1 MASKSDKLRELESLR
16 FKDDQEKMQGETV
29 GSQNRSRRKICRVIA
44 NILLAASAIAALS
57 LLFTSWFY
65 HSSNSPRTFTVDTE
79 HNVFLKDGKPFRF
92 ISGSIHY
99 FRIPRIYWL
108 DRLMKAKAAGLD
120 AVQIYVPWNFHE
132 MNPGEYSFDDDK
144 DVVEFLKLAN
154 SLDLLVL
161 LRVGPYVC
169 AEWDFGGLPGWLLAE
184 NPKMNLRSSAPEFL
198 IPVIRW
204 FEQLLPKIKPMLY
217 QNGGP
222 VIMVQLENEYGAY
235 YTCDLQ
241 YLARLYEYARFI
253 LGDEIILYTTDMNTL
268 RTLRCGSSDRRLFST
283 VDFGIDAA
291 MKPDEAFKPLIEF
304 QPHGPL
310 VNSEYYTGWIDHW
323 GEKKHRVDAEKL
335 ATGAANLLTMSESVS
350 VNLYMFHGGTNFG
363 YWNGANSP
371 SEITI
376 TSYDYDAPLSE
387 AGDTTY
393 KYMVLRDLFY
403 KIKNQEPPS
412 IPPNISKASYG
423 KASVDFYSH
432 LIYDLHGG
440 VHSAKPLHMEALK
453 QYQGFMAYSHVL
465 DGIEGSGRLGFDH
478 AKDIG
483 LVFATDPQAQS
494 IIYLGTIFDEG
505 VLNITFDKDHPV
517 LTVVTENK
525 GHINFGPTMMGDIKG
540 IHGRVVLDGEEL
552 LDWFMK
558 GLDFRTANPTYSNQS
573 RASFPDAGAI
583 YKGVF
588 NVPSPPMDTFAVLTG
603 FTRGVLAINGHI
615 AGRYNPVAGPQVSLY
630 VPANMLIPG
639 ENVIS
644 ILELEKIA
652 PACHEDISAC
662 YVTFTD
668 SPVWLN

>member
-1 MASKSDKLRELESLR
+1 M
-16 FKDDQEKMQGETV
+16 
-29 GSQNRSRRKICRVIA
+29 
-44 NILLAASAIAALS
+44 
-57 LLFTSWFY
+57 
-65 HSSNSPRTFTVDTE
+65 
-79 HNVFLKDGKPFRF
+79 
-92 ISGSIHY
+92 HY

-161 LRVGPYVC
+161 LRAGPYIC
-169 AEWDFGGLPGWLLAE
+169 AEWDFGGLPGWLLAD
-184 NPKMNLRSSAPEFL
+184 NPELKLRSSSPEFL
-198 IPVIRW
+198 GPVIRW

-222 VIMVQLENEYGAY
+222 VIMVQLENEYGSY
-235 YTCDLQ
+235 ITCDQ
-241 YLARLYEYARFI
+241 EYLSSLYEFARLI
-253 LGDEIILYTTDMNTL
+253 LGNEIILYTTDSSL
-268 RTLRCGSSDRRLFST
+268 YLKCGSSDRRLFST
-283 VDFGIDAA
+283 IDFGVDGA
-291 MKPDEAFKPLIEF
+291 MKPNESFKPLIEF

-335 ATGAANLLTMSESVS
+335 ATGATNLLTMSESVS

-393 KYMVLRDLFY
+393 KYMVLRDLFH

-423 KASVDFYSH
+423 KASVNFYSH
-432 LIYDLHGG
+432 LIYDLKEG
-440 VHSAKPLHMEALK
+440 VYSRKPLYMEAIK
-453 QYQGFMAYSHVL
+453 QYRGFMAYSIDL
-465 DGIEGSGRLGFDH
+465 SGKEGKRSLNFESV
-478 AKDIG
+478 KDVAF
-483 LVFATDPQAQS
+483 VFATDPQAKS
-494 IIYLGTIFDEG
+494 IVYLGSVAG
-505 VLNITFDKDHPV
+505 QGNLNISFDKDHNT
-517 LTVVTENK
+517 LTVVTECQ
-525 GHINFGPTMMGDIKG
+525 GHINFGSSMVNDIKG
-540 IHGRVVLDGEEL
+540 IVGRVLLDGEEL
-552 LDWFMK
+552 LNWVMK
-558 GLDFRTANPTYSNQS
+558 GLDFRTTNPPYLENG
-573 RASFPDAGAI
+573 ASYPDSGAI

-588 NVPSPPMDTFAVLTG
+588 NVPFPPMDTFAVMTG

-615 AGRYNPVAGPQVSLY
+615 VGRYNPIAGPQVSLY

-652 PACHEDISAC
+652 PACHKNSSAC
-662 YVTFTD
+662 YVTFRN